1 LITFLAVVVSWVFF
15 RSPNLDQAGKIL
27 YAMAGFNGASLPSG
41 IVARIGGLE
50 EILASLGVG
59 VNDLSGSHFLGNV
72 LCIVMAAFLA
82 FFMPNVAQVFNRYS
96 PVLYES
102 DKSFKGERESSSVEW
117 SFSLRWVFA
126 SSSFFLLG
134 VLTLMQ
140 VSEFLY
146 FQF

>member
-1 LITFLAVVVSWVFF
+1 
-15 RSPNLDQAGKIL
+15 
-27 YAMAGFNGASLPSG
+27 MAGFNGASLPAG

-50 EILASLGVG
+50 EIFAAIGVG
-59 VNDLSGSHFLGNV
+59 VNDLSGSHFIGNMLGIV
-72 LCIVMAAFLA
+72 LAAILA
-82 FFMPNVAQVFNRYS
+82 FFMPNVAQIFNQFS
-96 PVLYES
+96 PVLYENE
-102 DKSFKGERESSSVEW
+102 KSFKGQRSSNSMKW
-117 SFSLRWVFA
+117 NFSFRWAFV